1 MSEET
6 KNIHNLSIPFYK
18 NSKPGDNESVLVI
31 MTTENNSWFEGH
43 FVEYSGKVFLRKEDA
58 TKKKRVTSW
67 NNIVPLNKEIIAKVD
82 DIEFSNDIVKVSI
95 TYMDEEQETILEN
108 FKKNK
113 KLISIIKSVAFQLGE
128 NIDTIWSSIIYKI
141 DEKRKEDYEIEDMP
155 PLLQYCINEIE
166 IFKEIFKDNVMFKK
180 LEDTLNKFIEEKP
193 FKIIS
198 TIGIISYDGVQNT
211 KNLIENAL
219 NNIPYKY
226 SLTYSYYK
234 KNKTDQKSFPAYIFE
249 TSSEDT
255 KNDDHEKFISFLETQ
270 AINYGTNT
278 LVRPFDKCKK
288 MLH

>member
-6 KNIHNLSIPFYK
+6 KNIDNLSIPFYK
-18 NSKPGDNESVLVI
+18 NSKPGDNELVLII
-31 MTTENNSWFEGH
+31 MTTENDSWFEGH
-43 FVEYSGKVFLRKEDA
+43 FVEYSGQVFLRKEDA

-67 NNIVPLNKEIIAKVD
+67 NNIVPLNKEIVAKVD
-82 DIEFSNDIVKVSI
+82 DVNFSKDTVKVSI

-113 KLISIIKSVAFQLGE
+113 KLISIIKSVAFQSGE
-128 NIDTIWSSIIYKI
+128 HIDTIWSSIIYKI
-141 DEKRKEDYEIEDMP
+141 DDKRKEDYEVEDMP
-155 PLLQYCINEIE
+155 PLLQYCVDEME
-166 IFKEIFKDNVMFKK
+166 VLKELFKDNVIFQKV
-180 LEDTLNKFIEEKP
+180 EDVLNKFIEEKP

-219 NNIPYKY
+219 KDILYKY

-234 KNKTDQKSFPAYIFE
+234 KNKTDQKSFPAYILE

-255 KNDDHEKFISFLETQ
+255 KNEDHEKFISEL
-270 AINYGTNT
+270 
-278 LVRPFDKCKK
+278 KK
-288 MLH
+288 YSEIFIKVDYIAKEI